1 MKLAATALV
10 ALLAAS
16 GAARAAETASTP
28 TAKGTFK
35 SKDVSFAVASAVAW
49 NGPSLLEKKD
59 PALIVAISNARITAN
74 AIADFL
80 DRKRA
85 FEKLIK
91 DDETAVVYLEFS
103 TQGRYRGLS
112 YYFGSGNG
120 CGFCSGDVTSTV
132 KLANGKLAGTLK
144 NAEKDRPFEVSL
156 DVPVLTDEHGAALPA
171 DGGAPGKAYAA
182 YHAALIKH
190 DANALKPTLSPGR
203 VEVWEKSQK
212 KGNVDGYVTFLSK
225 DHPLKSVKVTKGFAT
240 ADKASLVIEGESSVG
255 KVIGEVFLVRTNGA
269 WGVDEELV
277 DLKLD

>member
-1 MKLAATALV
+1 MKLATA
-10 ALLAAS
+10 ALAAFFAGS
-16 GAARAAETASTP
+16 GAVFAAETAPTP

-35 SKDVSFAVASAVAW
+35 SKEVVFNVASAVAW
-49 NGPSLLEKKD
+49 NGSSFFEKKD
-59 PALIVAISNARITAN
+59 PALVVAISNARVTPGG
-74 AIADFL
+74 IADFL

-103 TQGRYRGLS
+103 PQGRYRGLS

-171 DGGAPGKAYAA
+171 DGGAPGKAYLA
-182 YHAALIKH
+182 YHAALVKH

-203 VEVWEKSQK
+203 VEVWERSQK
-212 KGNVDGYVTFLSK
+212 KGNLDGYVTFLSK

-240 ADKASLVIEGESSVG
+240 ADKASLVIDGESSAG
-255 KVIGEVFLVRTNGA
+255 KVTGEVFLVHKNGA

-277 DLKLD
+277 DLKFD